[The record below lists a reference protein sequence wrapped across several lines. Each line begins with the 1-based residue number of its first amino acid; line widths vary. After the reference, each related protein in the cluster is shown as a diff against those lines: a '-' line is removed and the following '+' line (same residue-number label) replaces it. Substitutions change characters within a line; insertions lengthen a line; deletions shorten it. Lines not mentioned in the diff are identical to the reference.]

1 MLNEM
6 LIVFF
11 FLLFLIAAGS
21 KESLLSATISA
32 NEEAMT
38 ILEEVIMYTF
48 QQCVYYITKV
58 KGSITL
64 YVWRRPSERLPG
76 LLGMNYL
83 MCVCGFLRVL
93 WVFLSSTSFYFK

>member
-1 MLNEM
+1 MSETRLY
-6 LIVFF
+6 LCH
-11 FLLFLIAAGS
+11 LLQGS

-58 KGSITL
+58 ICDSSNSVILLMRYTQRKLSAQSNL
-64 YVWRRPSERLPG
+64 NYYVCVSRLS
-76 LLGMNYL
+76 M
-83 MCVCGFLRVL
+83 
-93 WVFLSSTSFYFK
+93 